1 MQIVLLFPNK
11 IKPNEMVSAETL
23 YLKRLK
29 KYKVIM
35 DEYRCIN
42 LKKRSMMQYIFFD
55 REPANDPYI
64 MKVDDDDQHMLKICI
79 YMMKWVKM

>member
-11 IKPNEMVSAETL
+11 LKPNEMVSAETL

-35 DEYRCIN
+35 DEYRLSLIH
-42 LKKRSMMQYIFFD
+42 I
-55 REPANDPYI
+55 
-64 MKVDDDDQHMLKICI
+64 
-79 YMMKWVKM
+79 